1 MTSLL
6 HKGAWHYYSHGEYVK
21 HKNGVPREVSK
32 LHQVV
37 RLKVLAVQWEEEKT
51 STISLIDVPSL
62 VHKVQYL
69 NISFSP
75 LELLF
80 HAILMRFWLKS
91 GGYKSIIKWV
101 FRMAE
106 ALKWWEWMEWEY
118 LSSCSWSRIFVLIPP
133 TGGEIIEQRKHSC
146 NIGSLSYSD

>member
-37 RLKVLAVQWEEEKT
+37 RLTIKLKVLAVQWEEEKT
-51 STISLIDVPSL
+51 STIPLIDVPSL

-80 HAILMRFWLKS
+80 HAILMRFWLIVQKAVVINQLWNGFSEWRKLWS
-91 GGYKSIIKWV
+91 GESGWSGWSGCIFQV
-101 FRMAE
+101 AVE
-106 ALKWWEWMEWEY
+106 AAFL
-118 LSSCSWSRIFVLIPP
+118 CSFHPP
-133 TGGEIIEQRKHSC
+133 GEK
-146 NIGSLSYSD
+146 